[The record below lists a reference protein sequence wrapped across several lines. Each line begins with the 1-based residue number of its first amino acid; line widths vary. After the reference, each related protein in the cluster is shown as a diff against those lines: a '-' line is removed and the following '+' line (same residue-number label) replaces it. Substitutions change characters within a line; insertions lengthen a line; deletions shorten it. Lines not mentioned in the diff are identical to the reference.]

1 MNDFSNNMSILREL
15 VNKYPLYPERN
26 RIVLMLDSYENNND
40 EDMINEEEE
49 IAEYIKRYKVYK
61 FINYYIIG
69 LCKWI

>member
-49 IAEYIKRYKVYK
+49 IAEYIKRYKVYN

>member
-40 EDMINEEEE
+40 GDMINEEEE
-49 IAEYIKRYKVYK
+49 IAEYIKRYKVYN

>member
-40 EDMINEEEE
+40 GDIINEEEE
-49 IAEYIKRYKVYK
+49 IAEYIKRYKVYN

>member
-40 EDMINEEEE
+40 GDIINEEEE
-49 IAEYIKRYKVYK
+49 IAEYIKRYIVYN

>member
-40 EDMINEEEE
+40 GDMINEEEE